1 MAFDEHGTQTGLERP
16 AMKIRD
22 IVTASIALSLLLA
35 SAPAWADSD
44 SPPVDK
50 SQYNLFHPVP
60 DDAMRGMDTDRPN
73 ATNTPHTIDA
83 GHVQIETG
91 LYDWSHFHERTH
103 GGDAV
108 TDALTL
114 GHINTRVG
122 ITDRL
127 EVNATIDAYN
137 RVNSTD
143 NIARQTTRFSGFGD
157 TVIGGKLNLW
167 GNEGGDDPWK
177 SGFALQPQVKLP
189 TAQSGIGNNHV
200 EWTVDAPFLINLVQ
214 GFHLGL
220 ETSLGQERN
229 TANSGSVA
237 GWQNSVSVD
246 RVIFGAVDVYLEYA
260 MHVTTERNAQPQ
272 QSVDI
277 GFTYPVTDNL
287 AIDSGVFIGT
297 NRATPAIEWTSGIS
311 FRF

>member
-1 MAFDEHGTQTGLERP
+1 ML
-16 AMKIRD
+16 
-22 IVTASIALSLLLA
+22 TASIALPLLLVSPLA
-35 SAPAWADSD
+35 RADGD

-50 SQYNLFHPVP
+50 SQYDLFNTVP

-73 ATNTPHTIDA
+73 VTNTPHTIDA

-91 LYDWSHFHERTH
+91 LYDWSHFHDRTH
-103 GGDAV
+103 GGDVV

-114 GHINTRVG
+114 GHINARLGV
-122 ITDRL
+122 TDRL

-167 GNEGGDDPWK
+167 GNEGGDDPWT

-200 EWTVDAPFLINLVQ
+200 EWSVGGPFLINLIG

-220 ETSLGQERN
+220 ESTLGQERN
-229 TANSGSVA
+229 TANNGYIV
-237 GWQNSVSVD
+237 GWQNSASVD

-260 MHVTTERNAQPQ
+260 MHATTESNTQPQ
-272 QSVDI
+272 QSIDI
-277 GFTYPVTDNL
+277 GFTYPVSDNIV
-287 AIDSGVFIGT
+287 IDSGVFIGT
-297 NRATPAIEWTSGIS
+297 NRATPGFEWTSGIS
-311 FRF
+311 LRF

>member
-1 MAFDEHGTQTGLERP
+1 ML
-16 AMKIRD
+16 
-22 IVTASIALSLLLA
+22 TASIALPLLLVSPLA
-35 SAPAWADSD
+35 RADGD

-50 SQYNLFHPVP
+50 SQYDLFNPVP

-73 ATNTPHTIDA
+73 VTNTPHTIDA

-91 LYDWSHFHERTH
+91 LYDWSHFHDRTH
-103 GGDAV
+103 GGDVV

-114 GHINTRVG
+114 GHINARLGV
-122 ITDRL
+122 TDRL

-167 GNEGGDDPWK
+167 GNEGGDDPWT

-200 EWTVDAPFLINLVQ
+200 EWSVGGPFLINLIG

-220 ETSLGQERN
+220 ESTLGQERN
-229 TANSGSVA
+229 TANNGYIV
-237 GWQNSVSVD
+237 GWQNSASVD

-260 MHVTTERNAQPQ
+260 MHATTESNTQPQ
-272 QSVDI
+272 QSIDI
-277 GFTYPVTDNL
+277 GFTYPVSDNIV
-287 AIDSGVFIGT
+287 IDSGVFIGT
-297 NRATPAIEWTSGIS
+297 NRATPGFEWTSGIS
-311 FRF
+311 LRF

>member
-1 MAFDEHGTQTGLERP
+1 
-16 AMKIRD
+16 
-22 IVTASIALSLLLA
+22 
-35 SAPAWADSD
+35 
-44 SPPVDK
+44 
-50 SQYNLFHPVP
+50 
-60 DDAMRGMDTDRPN
+60 MDTDRPN
-73 ATNTPHTIDA
+73 VTNTPHTVDA

-91 LYDWSHFHERTH
+91 LYDWSHFHDRTH

-122 ITDRL
+122 ITDRF

-143 NIARQTTRFSGFGD
+143 NIAHQTTRFSGFGD

-167 GNEGGDDPWK
+167 GNEGGDDPWT

-189 TAQSGIGNNHV
+189 TAQTGIGNNHV
-200 EWTVDAPFLINLVQ
+200 EWVVGAPFLINLAR

-220 ETSLGQERN
+220 ETALGQERN

-237 GWQNSVSVD
+237 GWQNSASID
-246 RVIFGAVDVYLEYA
+246 HVIFGALDVYLEYA
-260 MHVTTERNAQPQ
+260 MHVTTERNTQPQ
-272 QSVDI
+272 QSIDI
-277 GFTYPVTDNL
+277 GFTYPVSDNVV
-287 AIDSGVFIGT
+287 IDSGVFIGA
-297 NRATPAIEWTSGIS
+297 NRATPGFEWTSGIS
-311 FRF
+311 VRF